1 MKDMLRLDDSIFEYA
16 LYDVLHAL
24 DAEPGKPVVLDA
36 LRGQWRTTGLR
47 HTDLYLALDLLTTA
61 ESLVVVDASS
71 WALTDAGAARLHEI
85 VAVTTP
91 TMADQVARSVL
102 KLIQER
108 VPAAVRSSQ
117 RSHPSRRAVAGRSR
131 SRTAARINKV

>member
-1 MKDMLRLDDSIFEYA
+1 MNDMLRLDDSIFEYA
-16 LYDVLHAL
+16 LYDVLNGLHAE
-24 DAEPGKPVVLDA
+24 AGKPIALDA
-36 LRGQWRTTGLR
+36 LRSEWRMTGLR

-61 ESLVVVDASS
+61 ESLVAVDEATWS
-71 WALTDAGAARLHEI
+71 LTDAGAARLHEI

-108 VPAAVRSSQ
+108 VPASARSQ
-117 RSHPSRRAVAGRSR
+117 RGNHSRRAAAVRVRIRAGRR
-131 SRTAARINKV
+131 FGIV